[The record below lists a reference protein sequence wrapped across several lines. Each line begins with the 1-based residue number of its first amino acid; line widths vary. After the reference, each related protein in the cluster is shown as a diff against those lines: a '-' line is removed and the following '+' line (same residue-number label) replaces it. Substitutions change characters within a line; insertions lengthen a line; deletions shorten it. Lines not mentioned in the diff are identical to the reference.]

1 MMGKR
6 IKVKPSKA
14 QSRFSAVFGLIFCLI
29 GFFVVIPTFGPFGIL
44 WTVAA
49 AWATFISFKN
59 GFTDEGVP
67 TREIVIEDTDA
78 VVSPNDIEARLTQ
91 LDSLYNKGLITRDEY
106 DSKRK
111 EILSDL

>member
-1 MMGKR
+1 MGKR

-14 QSRFSAVFGLIFCLI
+14 QSRFSTVFGLIFCLI
-29 GFFVVIPTFGPFGIL
+29 GFFVVIPTFGPFGIF
-44 WTVAA
+44 WTAAA

-67 TREIVIEDTDA
+67 TREIIIEDTD
-78 VVSPNDIEARLTQ
+78 VPVSSNDIEARLTQ

-106 DSKRK
+106 DAKRK
-111 EILSDL
+111 EILNDL